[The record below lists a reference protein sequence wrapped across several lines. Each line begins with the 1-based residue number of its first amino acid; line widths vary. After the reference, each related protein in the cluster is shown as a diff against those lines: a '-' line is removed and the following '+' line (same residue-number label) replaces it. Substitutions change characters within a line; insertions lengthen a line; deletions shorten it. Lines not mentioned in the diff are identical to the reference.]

1 MRAFERITRFT
12 PGDAICDV
20 ATSTTKWFFVR
31 TSSATT
37 GKNVQA
43 ACGSAWRTAT
53 PPSQNPAPPA
63 HPSRKAA
70 PHVREAARSSRPTPD
85 ARLLPPRRHPAAPAW
100 EEKREKPLEAL
111 RAARTTSTRTPRPP
125 APPCNPLAVSA
136 PVCAPVPADASTPYP
151 SSASVGFRSSG
162 SPSPRPTLPP
172 FAFPSQPPPLVG
184 FVPLCPQRP
193 SHRAIA
199 SRRCLSCPSYVP
211 PARDAPLPAACRLLP
226 FLLHPSA
233 SARLFLRAVTHAL
246 RPCRTDRS
254 P

>member
-43 ACGSAWRTAT
+43 TCGSAWRTAT

-136 PVCAPVPADASTPYP
+136 PVCAPVPADASTLYP

-184 FVPLCPQRP
+184 FVPLRPQRP
-193 SHRAIA
+193 LA
-199 SRRCLSCPSYVP
+199 SRHRFPPVPLVPLVRPSRARRPSSGCLP
-211 PARDAPLPAACRLLP
+211 PPPLFAPPIRLRPPLPTSG
-226 FLLHPSA
+226 HS
-233 SARLFLRAVTHAL
+233 
-246 RPCRTDRS
+246 RS
-254 P
+254 PSVPH